1 MAFDTDTRNKLAKMV
16 ADARALLKDEFTQ
29 QLQELYGIQP
39 DGKITALEKL
49 AHLDDEQRDIA
60 RVLRERVAHIS
71 GSLGAEKKPLRA
83 AVDRMTRGQSF
94 SVLNRFAALRMCEE
108 RGLLQECV
116 GGGLQSKG
124 FQVYLKTA
132 GSGLGGQYERFRT
145 FIFSIFDE
153 IAIDLGI
160 LFDRFSPFGLL
171 FPREAALGELLEIIN
186 SEELIDAY
194 AMLAMGMREVLGDQ
208 SYQIKFWTLNT
219 RVGLSAKNF
228 PPLR

>member
-1 MAFDTDTRNKLAKMV
+1 MHGH
-16 ADARALLKDEFTQ
+16 LLKNEFTQ
-29 QLQELYGIQP
+29 QLQEIYGIQP

-49 AHLDDEQRDIA
+49 VHLDDEQRDIA
-60 RVLRERVAHIS
+60 RVLRERVAHLS
-71 GSLGAEKKPLRA
+71 GSLSAEKKPLKV
-83 AVDRMTRGQSF
+83 AVDRMTREQSF
-94 SVLNRFAALRMCEE
+94 TMLNRFAALRMCEE
-108 RGLLQECV
+108 RGLLQQCV

-171 FPREAALGELLEIIN
+171 FPREASLGELLEVIN
-186 SEELIDAY
+186 REELKHIWAEDEAIGWIYQYFNSSEERK
-194 AMLAMGMREVLGDQ
+194 AMRKASSGTAQ
-208 SYQIKFWTLNT
+208 Q
-219 RVGLSAKNF
+219 
-228 PPLR
+228 P